1 LIYREIET
9 FSASL
14 TTAIIF
20 HQLFEGL
27 SLGIRIAALPPPPL
41 DGESD
46 EESEIEDFSKPKAH
60 GYHRFVK
67 SVKRIIGGERGEGWL
82 KCSLAV
88 LFAITAPAGLG
99 LGMIVFQVREQKK
112 DVELGK
118 CQINSP

>member
-1 LIYREIET
+1 
-9 FSASL
+9 L

-27 SLGIRIAALPPPPL
+27 SLGIRIAALPPPPPPF

-46 EESEIEDFSKPKAH
+46 EESEIGDFSKPKAH

-67 SVKRIIGGERGEGWL
+67 SLKRIIGGERGEGWL

-99 LGMIVFQVREQKK
+99 LGMIVFQVQKQK
-112 DVELGK
+112 QGVELGK
-118 CQINSP
+118 SYEW